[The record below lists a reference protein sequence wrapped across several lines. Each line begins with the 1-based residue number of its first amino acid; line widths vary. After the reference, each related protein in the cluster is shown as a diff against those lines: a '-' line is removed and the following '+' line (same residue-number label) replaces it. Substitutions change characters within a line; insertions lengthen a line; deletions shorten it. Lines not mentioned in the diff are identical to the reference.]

1 MKLNLRRLLI
11 ILTLCLATMVAS
23 DSYAALTAKVDRT
36 VLDSNETLRAE
47 LRYDGQ
53 VFTGEPDFGPLTKDF
68 EVLSNSRQQN
78 YSNVNGKTESY
89 TAWTLELRPKRA
101 GILLIPSLTFKK
113 EVSNAIELRVRAAP
127 SNSSANPGTQPIY
140 TETTVDANTPYVGQQ
155 IILTHRLYTSV
166 QLRDFALSELAI
178 DKAVLHRLGDT
189 QYQKVINGRNYLV
202 LEVKYAIFPQ
212 SEGPLI
218 IPSLR
223 FGAYEV
229 NNRSQ
234 FGVFNNRGNQIIRD
248 TEPKSL
254 EVAAR
259 PPQASID
266 GWMPSTSVTMEQRWS
281 GDIDSVTVGEPVTRT
296 ITIRAEGL
304 SAAQITPLQE
314 PQGNNYRGYPDQ
326 PQLDEIVT
334 TNGLTATRIE
344 SLALVPNNSGE
355 ITLPAVELIWWDTN
369 SNKRR
374 VASLPSI
381 TLQVSPSEN
390 NDIAANNNN
399 VMEGANDAMT
409 TLASDASKPKVSFM
423 TNLSLALNALL
434 MTLIVTLIIGRKRKA
449 LAARSQQAALSS
461 DSARLNLKQQLRAI
475 ESEAKDDN
483 LMAMREAILRWGKTL
498 FAENPPSTLKS
509 LGDLLGNPSISQLFA
524 QLDEQLYQHNG
535 VPATTLDVAL
545 LLASLKKESNFSRES
560 ASKSKPGKALQSLY
574 PD

>member
-11 ILTLCLATMVAS
+11 ISTLCLGTMVAS

-53 VFTGEPDFGPLTKDF
+53 VFTGEPDFGPLIKDF
-68 EVLSNSRQQN
+68 EVLSNNRQQN

-155 IILTHRLYTSV
+155 VILTHRLYTSV

-234 FGVFNNRGNQIIRD
+234 FGVFNNRGNQIVRD

-254 EVAAR
+254 EVTAR
-259 PPQASID
+259 PPQASVD

-390 NDIAANNNN
+390 ADVAANDNN
-399 VMEGANDAMT
+399 VMQGTNDAMT

-434 MTLIVTLIIGRKRKA
+434 MTLIVTLLIGRKRKA

-560 ASKSKPGKALQSLY
+560 ASKSKSGKALQSLY

>member
-399 VMEGANDAMT
+399 VMEGANDAMI

-434 MTLIVTLIIGRKRKA
+434 MTLIVTLLIGRKRKA

-509 LGDLLGNPSISQLFA
+509 LGDLLGNPRISQLFA

-560 ASKSKPGKALQSLY
+560 ASKSKSGKALQSLY

>member
-11 ILTLCLATMVAS
+11 ISTLCLGTMVAS

-53 VFTGEPDFGPLTKDF
+53 VFTGEPDFGPLIKDF
-68 EVLSNSRQQN
+68 EVLSNNRQQN

-234 FGVFNNRGNQIIRD
+234 FGVFNNRGNQIVRD

-254 EVAAR
+254 EVTAR
-259 PPQASID
+259 PPQASVD

-390 NDIAANNNN
+390 TDVAANDNN
-399 VMEGANDAMT
+399 VMQGTNDAMT

-434 MTLIVTLIIGRKRKA
+434 MTLIVTLLIGRKRKA

-461 DSARLNLKQQLRAI
+461 DSARLNLKQQLRVI
-475 ESEAKDDN
+475 ESEVKDDN
-483 LMAMREAILRWGKTL
+483 LMAMREAILRWGETL

-524 QLDEQLYQHNG
+524 QLDQQLYQHNG
-535 VPATTLDVAL
+535 VPATTLDVTL

-560 ASKSKPGKALQSLY
+560 ASKSKSGKALQSLY

>member
-11 ILTLCLATMVAS
+11 ISTLCLATMVAS

-53 VFTGEPDFGPLTKDF
+53 VFTGEPDFGPLIKDF
-68 EVLSNSRQQN
+68 EVLSNNRQQN

-155 IILTHRLYTSV
+155 VILTHRLYTSV

-234 FGVFNNRGNQIIRD
+234 FGVFNNRGNQIVRD

-254 EVAAR
+254 EVTAR
-259 PPQASID
+259 PPQASVD

-390 NDIAANNNN
+390 TDVAANDNN
-399 VMEGANDAMT
+399 VMQGTNDAMT

-434 MTLIVTLIIGRKRKA
+434 MTLIVTLLIGRKRKA

-483 LMAMREAILRWGKTL
+483 LMAMREAILRWGETL

-524 QLDEQLYQHNG
+524 QLDQQLYQHNG
-535 VPATTLDVAL
+535 VPATTLDVTL

-560 ASKSKPGKALQSLY
+560 ASKSKSGKALQSLY

>member
-11 ILTLCLATMVAS
+11 ISTLCLGTMVAS

-53 VFTGEPDFGPLTKDF
+53 VFTGEPDFGPLIKDF
-68 EVLSNSRQQN
+68 EVLSNNRQQN

-234 FGVFNNRGNQIIRD
+234 FGVFNNRGNQIVRD

-254 EVAAR
+254 EVTAR
-259 PPQASID
+259 PPQASVD

-390 NDIAANNNN
+390 ADVAANDNN
-399 VMEGANDAMT
+399 VMQGTNDAMT

-434 MTLIVTLIIGRKRKA
+434 MTLIVTLLIGRKRKA

-560 ASKSKPGKALQSLY
+560 ASKSKSGKALQSLY

>member
-1 MKLNLRRLLI
+1 
-11 ILTLCLATMVAS
+11 MVAS

-53 VFTGEPDFGPLTKDF
+53 VFTGEPDFGPLIKDF
-68 EVLSNSRQQN
+68 EVLSNNRQQN

-155 IILTHRLYTSV
+155 VILTHRLYTSV

-234 FGVFNNRGNQIIRD
+234 FGVFNNRGNQIVRD

-254 EVAAR
+254 EVTAR
-259 PPQASID
+259 PPQASVD

-326 PQLDEIVT
+326 PLLDEIVT

-390 NDIAANNNN
+390 TDVAANDNN
-399 VMEGANDAMT
+399 VMQGTNDAMT

-434 MTLIVTLIIGRKRKA
+434 VTLIVTLLIGRKRKA

-524 QLDEQLYQHNG
+524 QLDQQLYQHNG
-535 VPATTLDVAL
+535 VPATTIDVTL

-560 ASKSKPGKALQSLY
+560 ASKSKSGKALQSLY

>member
-11 ILTLCLATMVAS
+11 ISTLCLATMVAS

-53 VFTGEPDFGPLTKDF
+53 VFTGEPDFGPLIKDF
-68 EVLSNSRQQN
+68 EVLSNNRQQN

-155 IILTHRLYTSV
+155 VILTHRLYTSV

-234 FGVFNNRGNQIIRD
+234 FGVFNNRGNQIVRD

-254 EVAAR
+254 EVTAR
-259 PPQASID
+259 PPQASVD

-390 NDIAANNNN
+390 TDVAANDNN
-399 VMEGANDAMT
+399 VMQGTNDAMT
-409 TLASDASKPKVSFM
+409 TLAADASKPKVSFM

-434 MTLIVTLIIGRKRKA
+434 MTLIVALLIGRKRKA

-524 QLDEQLYQHNG
+524 QLDQQLYQHNG
-535 VPATTLDVAL
+535 VPATTLDVTL

-560 ASKSKPGKALQSLY
+560 ASKSKSGKALQSLY

>member
-11 ILTLCLATMVAS
+11 ISTLCLATMVAS

-53 VFTGEPDFGPLTKDF
+53 VFTGEPDFGPLIKDF
-68 EVLSNSRQQN
+68 EVLSNNRQQN

-140 TETTVDANTPYVGQQ
+140 TETTVDANTLYVGQQ
-155 IILTHRLYTSV
+155 VILTHRLYTSV

-254 EVAAR
+254 EVTTR
-259 PPQASID
+259 PPQASVD

-390 NDIAANNNN
+390 NDVAANDNN
-399 VMEGANDAMT
+399 VMQGTNDAMT
-409 TLASDASKPKVSFM
+409 TLAADASKPKVSFM

-434 MTLIVTLIIGRKRKA
+434 MTLIVALLIGRKRKA

-461 DSARLNLKQQLRAI
+461 DSAQLNLKQQLRAI

-524 QLDEQLYQHNG
+524 QLDQQLYQHNG
-535 VPATTLDVAL
+535 VPATTLDVTL

-560 ASKSKPGKALQSLY
+560 ASKSKSGKALQSLY

>member
-11 ILTLCLATMVAS
+11 ISTLCLATMVAS

-53 VFTGEPDFGPLTKDF
+53 VFTGEPDFGPLIKDF
-68 EVLSNSRQQN
+68 EVLSNNRQQN

-434 MTLIVTLIIGRKRKA
+434 MTLIVTLLIGRKRKA

-560 ASKSKPGKALQSLY
+560 ASKSKSGKALQSLY

>member
-11 ILTLCLATMVAS
+11 ISTLCLATMVAS

-53 VFTGEPDFGPLTKDF
+53 VFTGEPDFGPLIKDF
-68 EVLSNSRQQN
+68 EVLSNNRQQN

-155 IILTHRLYTSV
+155 VILTHRLYTSV

-254 EVAAR
+254 EVTTR
-259 PPQASID
+259 PPQASVD

-390 NDIAANNNN
+390 TDVAANDNN
-399 VMEGANDAMT
+399 VMQGTNDAMT
-409 TLASDASKPKVSFM
+409 TLAADASKPKVSFM

-434 MTLIVTLIIGRKRKA
+434 VTLIVTLLIGRKRKA

-524 QLDEQLYQHNG
+524 QLDQQLYQHNG
-535 VPATTLDVAL
+535 VPATTLDVTL

-560 ASKSKPGKALQSLY
+560 ASKSKSGKALQSLY

>member
-1 MKLNLRRLLI
+1 
-11 ILTLCLATMVAS
+11 MVAS

-53 VFTGEPDFGPLTKDF
+53 VFTGEPDFGPLIKDF
-68 EVLSNSRQQN
+68 EVLSNNRQQN

-155 IILTHRLYTSV
+155 VILTHRLYTSV

-234 FGVFNNRGNQIIRD
+234 FGVFNNRGNQIVRD

-254 EVAAR
+254 EVTAR
-259 PPQASID
+259 PPQASVD

-390 NDIAANNNN
+390 ADVAANDNN
-399 VMEGANDAMT
+399 VMQGTNDAMT

-434 MTLIVTLIIGRKRKA
+434 MTLIVTLLIGRKRKA

-509 LGDLLGNPSISQLFA
+509 LGDLLGNPRISQLFA
-524 QLDEQLYQHNG
+524 QLDEQLYQHNR

-560 ASKSKPGKALQSLY
+560 ASKSKSGKALQSLY

>member
-101 GILLIPSLTFKK
+101 GIILIPSLTFKK

>member
-409 TLASDASKPKVSFM
+409 TLAFDASKPKVSFM

-434 MTLIVTLIIGRKRKA
+434 MTLIVTLLIGRKRKA

-509 LGDLLGNPSISQLFA
+509 LGDLLGNPRISQLFA

-560 ASKSKPGKALQSLY
+560 ASKSKSGKALQSLY

>member
-11 ILTLCLATMVAS
+11 LSTLCLSAMTAS

-53 VFTGEPDFGPLTKDF
+53 VFAGEPDFEPLSKDF
-68 EVLSNSRQQN
+68 EVLSNRRQQN

-113 EVSNAIELRVRAAP
+113 EVSNAVELRVRAAP
-127 SNSSANPGTQPIY
+127 TNSSANPGTQPIY
-140 TETTVDANTPYVGQQ
+140 TETTVDTNTPYVGQQ
-155 IILTHRLYTSV
+155 VILTHRLYTSV
-166 QLRDFALSELAI
+166 QLRDFSLSELTI
-178 DKAVLHRLGDT
+178 DKAELHRLGDT

-212 SEGPLI
+212 AKGTLI

-223 FGAYEV
+223 FAAYEV

-248 TEPKSL
+248 TESKAL
-254 EVAAR
+254 EVNAR
-259 PPQASID
+259 PSQASIG

-314 PQGNNYRGYPDQ
+314 PQGDNYRGYPDQ

-334 TNGLTATRIE
+334 ANGLAATRIE
-344 SLALVPNNSGE
+344 SLALVPNKPGE
-355 ITLPAVELIWWDTN
+355 IVLPAVQLVWWDTN
-369 SNKRR
+369 SNQPRI
-374 VASLPSI
+374 ASLSPI
-381 TLQVSPSEN
+381 TLQVSPSSN
-390 NDIAANNNN
+390 IDATANGSN
-399 VMEGANDAMT
+399 VMQMTNDAMT
-409 TLASDASKPKVSFM
+409 TLATDALKPKVSFM
-423 TNLSLALNALL
+423 TNLSLSINALL
-434 MTLIVTLIIGRKRKA
+434 ITLIIVLLMRRKRESS
-449 LAARSQQAALSS
+449 AARSQQPSLSL

-475 ESEAKDDN
+475 ESEAKDEN
-483 LMAMREAILRWGKTL
+483 LMAMRDAILRWGKIL

-524 QLDEQLYQHNG
+524 QLDQQLYQYNG
-535 VPATTLDVAL
+535 VPETTLDVAL
-545 LLASLKKESNFSRES
+545 LLASLKKESNFNRGS
-560 ASKSKPGKALQSLY
+560 ASKDNAGTALQSLY

>member
-1 MKLNLRRLLI
+1 
-11 ILTLCLATMVAS
+11 MVAS

-234 FGVFNNRGNQIIRD
+234 FGVFNNRGNQIVRD

-254 EVAAR
+254 VVAAR

-355 ITLPAVELIWWDTN
+355 ITLPPVELIWWDTN

-399 VMEGANDAMT
+399 VMEGANDVMI

-434 MTLIVTLIIGRKRKA
+434 MTLIVTLLIGRKRTA

-461 DSARLNLKQQLRAI
+461 DSARLNLKKQLRAI

-509 LGDLLGNPSISQLFA
+509 LGDLLGNPRISQLFA
-524 QLDEQLYQHNG
+524 QLDEQLYQHNR

-560 ASKSKPGKALQSLY
+560 ASKSKSGKALQSLY

>member
-78 YSNVNGKTESY
+78 YSNVNGKTESF

-212 SEGPLI
+212 SEGRLI

-434 MTLIVTLIIGRKRKA
+434 MTLIVTLLIGRKRKA

-560 ASKSKPGKALQSLY
+560 ASKSKSGKALQSLY

>member
-78 YSNVNGKTESY
+78 YSNVNGKTESF

-434 MTLIVTLIIGRKRKA
+434 MTLIVTLLIGRKRTA

-524 QLDEQLYQHNG
+524 QLDEQLYQHNR

-560 ASKSKPGKALQSLY
+560 ASKSKSGKALQSLY

>member
-11 ILTLCLATMVAS
+11 ISTLCLGTMVAS

-53 VFTGEPDFGPLTKDF
+53 VFTGEPDFGPLIKDF
-68 EVLSNSRQQN
+68 EVLSNNRQQN

-155 IILTHRLYTSV
+155 VILTHRLYTSV

-234 FGVFNNRGNQIIRD
+234 FGVFNNRGNQIVRD

-254 EVAAR
+254 EVTAR
-259 PPQASID
+259 PPQASVD

-409 TLASDASKPKVSFM
+409 KLASDASKPKVSFM

-434 MTLIVTLIIGRKRKA
+434 MTLIVTLLIGRKRKA

-524 QLDEQLYQHNG
+524 QLDQQLYQHNG
-535 VPATTLDVAL
+535 VPATTLDVTL

-560 ASKSKPGKALQSLY
+560 ASKSKSGKALQSLY